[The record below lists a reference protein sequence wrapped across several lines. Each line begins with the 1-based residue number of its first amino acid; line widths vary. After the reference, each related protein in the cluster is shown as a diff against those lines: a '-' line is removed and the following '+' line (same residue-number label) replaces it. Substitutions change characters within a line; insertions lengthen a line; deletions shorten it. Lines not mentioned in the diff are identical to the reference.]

1 MITQTS
7 MKTHYNE
14 TLSIDNIN
22 ETVTLAGWVSAVRDL
37 GGIIFIELRDK
48 TGFFQVVADPQIN
61 PEVHNIFSGIKD
73 EFVIQVT
80 GKITKR
86 PPETYN
92 PDLKTGE
99 IEMYP
104 EKVEILSK
112 AKLLPFE
119 LSSDETKEDIRLKYR
134 YLDIRRPA
142 MVKNLKLRHDIVRAI
157 RDYMNNLDFMEVE
170 TPILINTTPEGAR
183 DYLVPSRVQEGKF
196 YALPQSPQIFKQLL
210 MVGGLERYYQI
221 ARCFRDED
229 LRADRQPEFTQVD
242 IEMSFVGQ
250 DDIINLT
257 EGLIVEAFKAA
268 NVEVK
273 PPFTRISW
281 QEAMDRFGSDKPDAR
296 FGLELFDIGDI
307 LMEST
312 FEPVKETLKNG
323 GIAKAIKI
331 PGIAGYSRKEMDD
344 VRSLAISYGA
354 KGLAWITY
362 MEDGTVKSPVLK
374 FLNDE
379 QIKKLQERA
388 DAKPGDI
395 VFFVA
400 DEPKTTYDVMGRF
413 RLFFGDK
420 LGLIDENKHALLWVV
435 DFPMFEYSKEFDR
448 VMAMHHPF
456 TSPNLEDVDKM
467 ATEPLKC
474 RSIAY
479 DIVYNGTELGGGSVR
494 IHSPEVQQKV
504 FKALGL
510 EDEEIER
517 KFGFM
522 LQAFQYGTPP
532 HAGLAIGLDRL
543 VALLAHQSS
552 IREVIAFPKN
562 SAAKCLMTNAP
573 AVVSEE
579 QLQELHLKS
588 TIKAPIH

>member
-1 MITQTS
+1 
-7 MKTHYNE
+7 
-14 TLSIDNIN
+14 
-22 ETVTLAGWVSAVRDL
+22 
-37 GGIIFIELRDK
+37 
-48 TGFFQVVADPQIN
+48 
-61 PEVHNIFSGIKD
+61 
-73 EFVIQVT
+73 
-80 GKITKR
+80 
-86 PPETYN
+86 
-92 PDLKTGE
+92 
-99 IEMYP
+99 MYP

-119 LSSDETKEDIRLKYR
+119 LSSDDTKEDIRLKYR

-142 MVKNLKLRHDIVRAI
+142 MVNNLKLRHDIVRAI